1 MQARNFA
8 ASVVGACLLSAI
20 LSAPGPAQA
29 QPTVSLLLE
38 SDYRY
43 RGLSLT
49 DGKPAG
55 RLGLALDHRSGA
67 YGGGSL
73 VVGDGGGGDVSVIG
87 YGGYAGYARR
97 TGSGL
102 AWDVGVTGSRIETHI
117 PVRINLVGPDGRAY
131 LQTYRYSYRA
141 RYLEA
146 YAGASKGPLAA
157 YVYYSPDYLQQEGK
171 TLYFD
176 LTATARP
183 RDDIRLFGHL
193 GALAPLERRPAPG
206 GGRGRFDYRL
216 GIAWQFRRGELQLAW
231 TGVASHV
238 DYPIGYPQRRDALVL
253 SAAAFF

>member
-1 MQARNFA
+1 VQSRNL
-8 ASVVGACLLSAI
+8 GACLIGAGLLSAI
-20 LSAPGPAQA
+20 LSAPRPALA

-49 DGKPAG
+49 NGEPAA
-55 RLGLALDHRSGA
+55 RLGLAFDHRSGA

-73 VVGDGGGGDVSVIG
+73 VVGKDGRGDPAVVG

-102 AWDVGVTGSRIETHI
+102 VWDVGVTGSRIETHI
-117 PVRINLVGPDGRAY
+117 PVRIELVGPDGRAY
-131 LQTYRYSYRA
+131 AQTYRYSYRA

-157 YVYYSPDYLQQEGK
+157 YVYYSPDYLQDGR

-183 RDDIRLFGHL
+183 RDDIRLFGHV
-193 GALAPLERRPAPG
+193 GALAPLEDRPWPS

-216 GIAWQFRRGELQLAW
+216 GVAWQFPHGELQLAW

-238 DYPIGYPQRRDALVL
+238 DYPIGYPQRRDAVVL